1 MLITKEDLSS
11 PLDDDDD
18 EEATTAIMAMKKKK
32 KQKKDYTKYKYL
44 KLLKKVRT

>member
-11 PLDDDDD
+11 PLIDD
-18 EEATTAIMAMKKKK
+18 EDEESTTAIMAMKKK